1 MGLSTSVSLAM
12 MIAYLAVIP
21 DTAFSFAPPTALV
34 SKPAAFV
41 SFVAAKSEASPV
53 RYPLPTGRLFAESK
67 SSADANDETDG
78 SQEEETPVVEQPAAA
93 AAPPAVP
100 RAPPAPRAKRM
111 DPLMASL
118 TRDDSGSSGGDS
130 KKMNVPLFGEVEV
143 DGSLVVL
150 APAIVIGVVGFV
162 MSINVALN
170 SKDAISS
177 SLSQYSESAN
187 NAAISRTNVVP
198 GDGSCRGL
206 CSSQESDLEGLRG
219 FMTSISKNKKMEQ
232 VAATPSTPTETAA
245 APEASTDDS

>member
-12 MIAYLAVIP
+12 MIIAYLAMIP
-21 DTAFSFAPPTALV
+21 DMAFSFAPPTTLV

-41 SFVAAKSEASPV
+41 SCVAAKSEVRSV
-53 RYPLPTGRLFAESK
+53 RYPLPTGRLFAESE

-78 SQEEETPVVEQPAAA
+78 SEEEETPVVEQPAAA
-93 AAPPAVP
+93 AAASPAVP

-150 APAIVIGVVGFV
+150 APAIVIGIVGFI

-219 FMTSISKNKKMEQ
+219 FMTGISKK
-232 VAATPSTPTETAA
+232 
-245 APEASTDDS
+245 